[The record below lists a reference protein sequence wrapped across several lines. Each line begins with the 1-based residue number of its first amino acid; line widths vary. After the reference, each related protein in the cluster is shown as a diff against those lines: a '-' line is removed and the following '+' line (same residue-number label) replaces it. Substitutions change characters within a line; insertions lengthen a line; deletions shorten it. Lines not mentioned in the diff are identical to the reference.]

1 VQTLKI
7 GREQVTGFH
16 MAGDVLGTDG
26 IGSEIHGCDA
36 IALQDSHVCAIPY
49 SQIMKLGRSEQ
60 GLRHRIQRAMSGEIV
75 REHGVMLLL
84 GSMTAE
90 ERVTALTQLPRVV
103 KFSILPRL
111 PAPAATV
118 PIRK

>member
-1 VQTLKI
+1 
-7 GREQVTGFH
+7 
-16 MAGDVLGTDG
+16 
-26 IGSEIHGCDA
+26 
-36 IALQDSHVCAIPY
+36 
-49 SQIMKLGRSEQ
+49 
-60 GLRHRIQRAMSGEIV
+60 MSGEIV
-75 REHGVMLLL
+75 GEHGVMLLL

-111 PAPAATV
+111 PAPAATI